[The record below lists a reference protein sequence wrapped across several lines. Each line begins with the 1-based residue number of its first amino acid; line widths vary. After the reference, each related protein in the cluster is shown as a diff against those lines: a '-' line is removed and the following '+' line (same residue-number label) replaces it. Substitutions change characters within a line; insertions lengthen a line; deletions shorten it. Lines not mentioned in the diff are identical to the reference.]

1 MPHQEMVANPGKI
14 ENAPCLFETQFK
26 VWFLRT
32 NPNIAPDARFL
43 CMDEAHLNQCTT
55 NPHASPFLVNTEPS
69 NPKIAIMGGFTN

>member
-1 MPHQEMVANPGKI
+1 MVADPGKI

-55 NPHASPFLVNTEPS
+55 NPHASPFLVNAEPS